1 MKRPMTL
8 TGFILA
14 TVSTAIYAGYSMF
27 ALTLV
32 IDILSSTSA
41 TGGAT
46 ALALLIL
53 DLAIAVVTLVLNAVS
68 IKAWN
73 RGPEAYKKY
82 KGIVIAATV
91 FNFIMIVS
99 LIVGIATTTAETF
112 PILNIIIILALV
124 AANVLAYVD
133 LGLEGKRVAKLEA
146 EGSMLEEDAQEAT
159 DVERKIE
166 KLNSMK
172 EQGLISDEE
181 YEELKKSYINEKING

>member
-27 ALTLV
+27 VLTLV

-82 KGIVIAATV
+82 KGKVIAATV